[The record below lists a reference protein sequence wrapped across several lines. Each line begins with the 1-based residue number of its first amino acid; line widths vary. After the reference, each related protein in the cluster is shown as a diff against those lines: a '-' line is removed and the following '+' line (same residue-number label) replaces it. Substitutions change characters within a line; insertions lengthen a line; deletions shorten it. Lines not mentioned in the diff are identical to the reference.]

1 MKKFK
6 EFLMLTISTL
16 LVVVG
21 VYIFKFQ
28 NNFSFG
34 GVTGIA
40 VALGKVL
47 PMSPSMITFVINMLL
62 IAVGFIFLG
71 KAFGLKTIYV
81 SILMS
86 VGLWLMELIV
96 PLNGPITDE
105 PLLELAFAVAL
116 PAFGQAVLFNIGASS
131 GGTDIL
137 AMILKKYTNIDIGRA
152 LFLSDIIITLSAF
165 PLFGVKTG
173 LFSFLGLMVKT
184 LVIDGVIESINLCK
198 YFTVICDNPDPI
210 CDFIV
215 SDLNR
220 SASIIDSKGAFSH
233 KNKYIILTVLKR
245 SQALQL
251 RMFIKEVEPTA
262 FIMISN
268 TSEIIGRGFRS

>member
-1 MKKFK
+1 
-6 EFLMLTISTL
+6 
-16 LVVVG
+16 
-21 VYIFKFQ
+21 
-28 NNFSFG
+28 
-34 GVTGIA
+34 
-40 VALGKVL
+40 
-47 PMSPSMITFVINMLL
+47 MITFVINMLL
-62 IAVGFIFLG
+62 IIVGFIFLG
-71 KAFGLKTIYV
+71 KAFGFKTIYV

-86 VGLWLMELIV
+86 VGLWVMELIL
-96 PLNGPITDE
+96 PLSGPITDE

-131 GGTDIL
+131 GGTDIF

-198 YFTVICDNPDPI
+198 YFTVVCDNPDSI

-220 SASIIDSKGAFSH
+220 SASVIDSKGAFSH

-245 SQALQL
+245 GQALQL
-251 RMFIKEVEPTA
+251 RMFIKEVEPTT

>member
-86 VGLWLMELIV
+86 VGLWLMELIL
-96 PLNGPITDE
+96 PIPITDE